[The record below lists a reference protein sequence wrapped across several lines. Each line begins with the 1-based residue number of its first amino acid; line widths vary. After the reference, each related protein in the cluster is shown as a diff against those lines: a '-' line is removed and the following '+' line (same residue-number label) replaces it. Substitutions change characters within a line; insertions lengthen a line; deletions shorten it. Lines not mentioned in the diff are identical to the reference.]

1 MFADTWVG
9 RSVTLHQG
17 ELWPITS
24 DLRGL
29 AIESRQG
36 TLWVTQEGDP
46 KDYILEPGQRL
57 VVTRRGTLVVQAFS
71 DARLR
76 VAPPLETAPD
86 HSYRVTASRQ

>member
-1 MFADTWVG
+1 MFANTWTG
-9 RSVTLHQG
+9 KSVTLRKG

-29 AIESRQG
+29 AIESREG
-36 TLWVTQEGDP
+36 ILWVTQKDDP
-46 KDYILEPGQRL
+46 EDYILEPGQRF
-57 VVTRRGTLVVQAFS
+57 VVTRRGTLVVQAIS

-86 HSYRVTASRQ
+86 HSYRVTVSRP